1 MTNRMSNS
9 FLYKNDIS
17 IIFFLLAVITM
28 EVQVFTGISLCNIFL
43 VEHHK
48 NVVGFF
54 AYLSSDHFIE
64 ATFQN
69 WESKFISVFAIIFL
83 SIYLMEIGSLHN
95 QNLWMHQMLKRANKL
110 DCKK

>member
-1 MTNRMSNS
+1 MTNRISNS
-9 FLYKNDIS
+9 FLYKNGLS
-17 IIFFLLAVITM
+17 IVFLLLAVITVV
-28 EVQVFTGISLCNIFL
+28 VQVFTGISLYNIFL
-43 VEHHK
+43 VEQHK

-54 AYLSSDHFIE
+54 AYLSTDHFIE

-95 QNLWMHQMLKRANKL
+95 QNLWMHQMLKRANKI